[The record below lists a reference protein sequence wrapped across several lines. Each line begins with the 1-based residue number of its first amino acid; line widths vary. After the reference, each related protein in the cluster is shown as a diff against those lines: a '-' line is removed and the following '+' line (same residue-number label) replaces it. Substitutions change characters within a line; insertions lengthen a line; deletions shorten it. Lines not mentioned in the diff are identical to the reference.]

1 VIARL
6 LGREELPVI
15 WTIDRS
21 EFIENIY
28 RLQDGNLVLE
38 PHNFQA
44 NGWPPG
50 MPETDGPEFER
61 CFERGARFHAM
72 FDGPRLAAIAIVDTE
87 RHGVESDLVQLK
99 FLHVGHGYRGQGTG
113 VSLFRSAV
121 ETAEAIGAEG
131 LYVSATPTQNTVD
144 FYLRRGCKLL
154 STPDRE
160 LFALEPE
167 DIHLEWRR

>member
-1 VIARL
+1 M
-6 LGREELPVI
+6 
-15 WTIDRS
+15 IDRS

-50 MPETDGPEFER
+50 KPETDGPEFER
-61 CFERGARFHAM
+61 CFERGGIFHAM
-72 FDGPRLAAIAIVDTE
+72 FDGTRLVGVAIVDPK
-87 RHGVESDLVQLK
+87 RHGVGSDLVQLK

-113 VSLFRSAV
+113 ASLFQRAV
-121 ETAEAIGAEG
+121 ETSRAVGAAG
-131 LYVSATPTQNTVD
+131 LYVSATPSQNTVD
-144 FYLRRGCKLL
+144 FYMRRGCRLL
-154 STPDRE
+154 GTPDPE

-167 DIHLEWRR
+167 DVHLE